1 MSHFYGFNSVYLR
14 LTKIDI
20 KMFED
25 RQKFTLK
32 KIPIFLCRVTI
43 GNMIPEVKSY
53 FTAYA
58 KSRFQKPL
66 SGVAAVYAPVGLDL
80 GVPILTL
87 RPPSNS
93 ISGKA

>member
-1 MSHFYGFNSVYLR
+1 
-14 LTKIDI
+14 
-20 KMFED
+20 
-25 RQKFTLK
+25 
-32 KIPIFLCRVTI
+32 
-43 GNMIPEVKSY
+43 MIPEVKSY